1 MREDYVLF
9 MENLNEKWGGNTPRI
24 MFLGTYLFGLIL
36 LLLMINFAPKNTLII
51 ILVSLLPMVI
61 YGIYAFY
68 NIREPS
74 INVIADSAYFLG
86 FLFTITSISI
96 ALYNLTP
103 GNKDLTDQ
111 FYNVIQIFGFA
122 LITTIVGLLIKI
134 TLVNLKPDFDDFNEN
149 VMGNLQ
155 ESVGLFNTELQNAID
170 SFKESD
176 NELTARYKVFAQKVM
191 KMEKETIDKTSGHL
205 DHIITSSGQEL
216 EEFINQ
222 SGQSLNENMKASSN
236 TLIDTMNKV
245 AKDMEESGKSLN
257 IPSDFFT
264 EQLSEPLLNMKNQMN
279 DFNNELSEVIKA
291 QKTIASNTD
300 KVTMIVAK
308 LAEKMDIAEK
318 LPDFVTVIQNSINEI
333 NLMTDSLQNTG
344 NKLGEVSQSFDQ
356 LIKDVKENINHS
368 NVITEQMKEDYN
380 FFQNYNKKMK
390 DTLMQSKQN
399 MEILSRELT
408 TAADLIVK
416 KLDGSSN
423 EHKK

>member
-1 MREDYVLF
+1 
-9 MENLNEKWGGNTPRI
+9 
-24 MFLGTYLFGLIL
+24 
-36 LLLMINFAPKNTLII
+36 
-51 ILVSLLPMVI
+51 
-61 YGIYAFY
+61 
-68 NIREPS
+68 
-74 INVIADSAYFLG
+74 
-86 FLFTITSISI
+86 
-96 ALYNLTP
+96 
-103 GNKDLTDQ
+103 
-111 FYNVIQIFGFA
+111 
-122 LITTIVGLLIKI
+122 
-134 TLVNLKPDFDDFNEN
+134 
-149 VMGNLQ
+149 
-155 ESVGLFNTELQNAID
+155 
-170 SFKESD
+170 
-176 NELTARYKVFAQKVM
+176 
-191 KMEKETIDKTSGHL
+191 MEKETIDKTSGHL

-333 NLMTDSLQNTG
+333 NLMTDSLQKTG

-356 LIKDVKENINHS
+356 LVKDGKENISHS